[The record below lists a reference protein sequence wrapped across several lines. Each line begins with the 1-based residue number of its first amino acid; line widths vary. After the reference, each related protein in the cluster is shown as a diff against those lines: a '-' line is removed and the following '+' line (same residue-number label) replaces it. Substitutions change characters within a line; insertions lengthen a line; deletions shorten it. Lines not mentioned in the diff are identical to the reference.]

1 MEARDPDAV
10 TVATTLVT
18 AFKHRFRDMQYTV
31 HPAGL
36 PGEVPA
42 KSSNINWASKQV
54 RRKYHDHVAW
64 KDVLLTVMDSMP
76 KRFLASGV
84 DH

>member
-1 MEARDPDAV
+1 MEARDLNAV
-10 TVATTLVT
+10 TVASTLIT
-18 AFKHRFRDMQYTV
+18 AFKHRFEDMQYTV

-54 RRKYHDHVAW
+54 RKKYHGHVAW

-76 KRFLASGV
+76 QKFLASCV